1 MARPA
6 PELPDADA
14 IRAAMTGDMLAVR
27 VTPRADRDALRIA
40 DGAVSARV
48 RAVPEDGRANAAVA
62 ALIARAMGVAK
73 GRVVLIDGQT
83 SRLKRFRIAHG

>member
-1 MARPA
+1 
-6 PELPDADA
+6 
-14 IRAAMTGDMLAVR
+14 MLAVR